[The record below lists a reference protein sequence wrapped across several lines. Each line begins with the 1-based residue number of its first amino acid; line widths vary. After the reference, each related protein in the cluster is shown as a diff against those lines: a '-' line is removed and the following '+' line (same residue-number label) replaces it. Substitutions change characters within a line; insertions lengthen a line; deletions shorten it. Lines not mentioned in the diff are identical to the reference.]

1 MDVRTG
7 DEIVVKGHHVG
18 DRDRIGVVR
27 GVRGAGGGPPY
38 VIEWSD
44 RPGEHLYWPGN
55 DAEVHEHPA

>member
-27 GVRGAGGGPPY
+27 DCRGADNGPPY

-44 RPGEHLYWPGN
+44 RPGEHLYWPGS
-55 DAEVHEHPA
+55 DAEVHEHPT